1 MVTHSSILAW
11 RIPCT
16 EEPGGLWSIGSQK
29 SRAQVKRFSTHTW
42 LISIHSLPNSLPSSL
57 PHNIEQKEPFFTDLF
72 FTLKILF
79 FSMQGGNICNS
90 E

>member
-1 MVTHSSILAW
+1 MATHSSILAW

-29 SRAQVKRFSTHTW
+29 SRAQVKRFSTHTR

-57 PHNIEQKEPFFTDLF
+57 PHNIEQKEPFTDFF

-79 FSMQGGNICNS
+79 FSMQSGNICNS